1 MTSENMS
8 GAKRRERLLAQL
20 ADGNFHSGEV
30 LAKRMRVSRS
40 AVWKV
45 ISSLREL
52 GIEVQAVQ
60 KQGYRL
66 PKAVDLYDAADIENE
81 FSSEARQSLERID
94 VLLQVDSTNH
104 YLSSNTPPEL
114 GRAALC
120 VAETQTAGRGR
131 RGRSWT
137 APFGTGICM
146 SLAWTFAE
154 SPPTFSALSLAVGV
168 AIARVLRAHGA
179 NDVKLK
185 WPNDIVWQAR
195 KLGGILIEMRGESV
209 GPSQIVIGLG
219 LNMRMPAQVRLEL
232 AKQQATLIADLYEI
246 LRDRT
251 PTRNVLVAAI
261 TTELL
266 TALQLFSS
274 KGFGPF
280 RDAWHQLDSLANV
293 PVRVLS
299 ANEVVEG
306 IARGVASDGALLVD
320 VAGQQQRFVSG
331 DVSLRAAKV

>member
-1 MTSENMS
+1 MTSESSS
-8 GAKRRERLLAQL
+8 GNKRRERLLAQL

-66 PKAVDLYDAADIENE
+66 AKSVDLLSTAEIEKQLATG
-81 FSSEARQSLERID
+81 ARPLMERVE

-104 YLSSNTPPEL
+104 YLSSSTPPEP
-114 GRAALC
+114 GRAILC

-131 RGRSWT
+131 RGRSWV
-137 APFGTGICM
+137 APFGSGICM

-179 NDVKLK
+179 QDVKLK
-185 WPNDIVWQAR
+185 WPNDIVWQGR

-209 GPSQIVIGLG
+209 GPSQVVIGLG
-219 LNMRMPAQVRLEL
+219 LNTRMPSQVRLEL
-232 AKQQATLIADLYEI
+232 AKQQATLIADIYEI
-246 LRDRT
+246 LREHT
-251 PTRNVLVAAI
+251 PTRSALVAAI

-266 TALQLFSS
+266 ATLQTFAN
-274 KGFGPF
+274 KGFEPF
-280 RDAWHQLDSLANV
+280 VDAWHELDSLANA

-299 ANEVVEG
+299 ANAIVEG
-306 IARGVASDGALLVD
+306 VARGVASDGALLVD
-320 VAGQQQRFVSG
+320 VAGRQQRFVSG
-331 DVSLRAAKV
+331 DVSLRAAKG